1 MSVCSSAGILGT
13 GHYAPERLLTNFDL
27 EKLVDTTDEWIRT
40 RTGVET
46 RHLAAASENTSDLCV
61 KAGWKALEAAGLTA
75 EDIDFV
81 MVATASPD
89 YVVPSTACLVQ
100 DKMGMK
106 RAGGMDISAGCSGYI
121 YAVATAAAMVKAGLY
136 EYILVVGAEI
146 LSRLVNW
153 QDRSTCILFGD
164 GAGAAVIGAA
174 EEGFGLLASDL
185 GSDGSMGSILNIPAS
200 GVAEPVTHRA
210 IDSNRIYI
218 HMEGPE
224 VFKAAVRH
232 MENTTMAALEK
243 AGVDKEEI
251 EFFPAHIVD
260 KKGNH
265 DDTFFALNILQLIPC
280 LDKEKSIFE
289 IDEDNYYSIRKWF
302 IDAQKMESYSIVRM
316 KEHSSYIIVS
326 EEFKNTCEREK
337 LKGFN
342 FTEEGYSIWR

>member
-61 KAGWKALEAAGLTA
+61 KAGCKALEAAGLTA

-136 EYILVVGAEI
+136 KYILVVGAKYCPAWLI
-146 LSRLVNW
+146 GRIVPPVFSLV
-153 QDRSTCILFGD
+153 T
-164 GAGAAVIGAA
+164 
-174 EEGFGLLASDL
+174 
-185 GSDGSMGSILNIPAS
+185 
-200 GVAEPVTHRA
+200 
-210 IDSNRIYI
+210 
-218 HMEGPE
+218 GPE
-224 VFKAAVRH
+224 QRSS
-232 MENTTMAALEK
+232 
-243 AGVDKEEI
+243 GRR
-251 EFFPAHIVD
+251 
-260 KKGNH
+260 KKDSAFWH
-265 DDTFFALNILQLIPC
+265 QI
-280 LDKEKSIFE
+280 
-289 IDEDNYYSIRKWF
+289 
-302 IDAQKMESYSIVRM
+302 
-316 KEHSSYIIVS
+316 
-326 EEFKNTCEREK
+326 
-337 LKGFN
+337 
-342 FTEEGYSIWR
+342 

>member
-136 EYILVVGAEI
+136 KYILVVGAEI

-164 GAGAAVIGAA
+164 GAGADGPRRRRPG
-174 EEGFGLLASDL
+174 EEGDRTSAAQPDRHPDSEKNVPGSCPTRSCRGRHRGRPHLRRLRNRPVSRPHFERLA
-185 GSDGSMGSILNIPAS
+185 
-200 GVAEPVTHRA
+200 
-210 IDSNRIYI
+210 
-218 HMEGPE
+218 
-224 VFKAAVRH
+224 
-232 MENTTMAALEK
+232 
-243 AGVDKEEI
+243 
-251 EFFPAHIVD
+251 
-260 KKGNH
+260 
-265 DDTFFALNILQLIPC
+265 PC
-280 LDKEKSIFE
+280 WL
-289 IDEDNYYSIRKWF
+289 RW
-302 IDAQKMESYSIVRM
+302 RM
-316 KEHSSYIIVS
+316 
-326 EEFKNTCEREK
+326 R
-337 LKGFN
+337 
-342 FTEEGYSIWR
+342 